1 MNSGPD
7 EVRSG
12 VEEETPRIVI
22 SGLDEPEPAPTGSP
36 DHNLSPTDEAAHRH
50 QLQHEREDPEDE
62 DG

>member
-1 MNSGPD
+1 M
-7 EVRSG
+7 
-12 VEEETPRIVI
+12 EEETPRIVI
-22 SGLDEPEPAPTGSP
+22 SGLDEPEPAPAGSP